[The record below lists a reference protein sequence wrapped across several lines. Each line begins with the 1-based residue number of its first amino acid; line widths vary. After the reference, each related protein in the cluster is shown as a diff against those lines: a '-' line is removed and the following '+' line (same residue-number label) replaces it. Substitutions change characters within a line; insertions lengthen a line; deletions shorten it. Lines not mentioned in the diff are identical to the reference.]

1 MRVLN
6 SIVRFSLDNS
16 ILIIFLS
23 ICLTG
28 FGMFSIQ
35 NLKMDAIPDI
45 TNTQVQIVT
54 SAPSL
59 STLEIEQY
67 ITYPIER
74 GLSGVSDVE
83 EIRSI
88 SRYGISLITL
98 VFQEDVPIWKA
109 RQMVSEKMI
118 EVQTVIPAHYGI
130 PVIAPPT
137 TALGEVI
144 QFTLKSA
151 NHTQKELTDTIVWYI
166 SPILKALPGIV
177 DVNLFGGEIRQI
189 QIFLDR
195 DRMASLN
202 LSNQEIMDAIRKNNI
217 STGAG
222 YIERNREH
230 FIIGFDSLIKNIS
243 DIGLISIGS
252 SRNGVPIFLNSI
264 ADIREGHEL
273 RKGAATENGRSEV
286 VGGIAL
292 MQMGDNALNVSQLV
306 ASKINE
312 LKSTLPEGMEIDIF
326 YNRSDMVL
334 GTIRTILFNLGEGAF
349 LVILVLFIM
358 MGSLRSGL
366 IIAII
371 IPLCMLFAIMIMVV
385 RDAPA
390 NLMSMGAI
398 DFGLL
403 VDGAVIVVENAS
415 RRLSMERNRLKRV
428 LSFAERKEVIYKA
441 TLEVRRATI
450 FGELIIGVVYIPI
463 LVMSGIEGMLFRPM
477 ALTVL
482 YALAGAFIFTLS
494 LVPVLVLYFLKEP
507 KEFPIQKKIPSVE
520 QENQNEEN
528 QHEETKIFQKIKTSY
543 TLLLRKAFLHKR
555 KVLYSSLFVFA
566 LSLSLFP
573 FIGKEFIPVLD
584 EGSSLLEI
592 SRLPSTSLEESV
604 SSSLRIERMLM
615 SKDFPEVQGIV
626 SKTGSPNLALEPMGI
641 EKTDVFIQLK
651 PRNEWDRSKEELLD
665 AISDEMEEKFP
676 EMAFGLSQPIEMRSN
691 EMIAGIRS
699 DIGIKIFGRDLKELK
714 RIAEQTSKIVKN
726 IKGVRDIR
734 IEQLGGL
741 TYIKIIPNRERMA
754 RFGVSAEDISQLSLM
769 VASGVQIDKLIDGAR
784 TYNIALRMKDA
795 PTDNVRSWKN
805 ILVSNNKGVYIPL
818 GEVADIINEEGPA
831 QISHEWQE
839 RRVLVEF
846 NVRGRDT
853 IAVVEEVK
861 DRLDREKILPA
872 GYRYEFDGT
881 YQNFISAMNSLYIIV
896 PITLILVYTL
906 LWFAVENILVS
917 WLLFINITFAVT
929 GGIFSL
935 FIRGIPFSIS
945 AGVGFIALCGV
956 AVLNSLVLV
965 TFSMKREEKGE
976 SPEEAIFQSAVIRLR
991 PVIMTGLVAILG
1003 FVPMAIATSPGSEVQ
1018 RPLATVVIGG
1028 LIMDMVLTLFV
1039 FPIIY
1044 ATFRTKPFSKGI

>member
-1 MRVLN
+1 MRILN
-6 SIVRFSLDNS
+6 AIVRFSLENS
-16 ILIIFLS
+16 VLIILLG

-28 FGMFSIQ
+28 FGIYSIQ

-45 TNTQVQIVT
+45 TNTQVQVVT

-59 STLEIEQY
+59 STVEIEQY
-67 ITYPIER
+67 VTYPIER

-98 VFQEDVPIWKA
+98 VFKEDVPIWKA
-109 RQMVSEKMI
+109 RQMVSEKMV
-118 EVQTVIPAHYGI
+118 EVNSDIPTHYGI
-130 PVIAPPT
+130 PIIAPPT

-144 QFTLKSA
+144 QFTLKSS
-151 NHTQKELTDTIVWYI
+151 NHTQKELTDSIVWYI
-166 SPILKALPGIV
+166 SPILKAIPGIV
-177 DVNLFGGEIRQI
+177 DVNLFGGEVRQI
-189 QIFLDR
+189 QIHLDR
-195 DRMASLN
+195 DKMASLN
-202 LSNQEIMDAIRKNNI
+202 LSNQDIIDAIRNNNL

-222 YIERNREH
+222 YIERNKEH
-230 FIIGFDSLIKNIS
+230 FIIGFDSLIKKNS
-243 DIGLISIGS
+243 DIGLISIRTS
-252 SRNGVPIFLNSI
+252 ENGLPIFLNSI
-264 ADIREGHEL
+264 SEIREGYEL
-273 RKGAATENGRSEV
+273 RKGAATENGKTEV

-292 MQMGDNALNVSQLV
+292 MQMGENALDVSQLV
-306 ASKINE
+306 ETKINE
-312 LKSTLPEGMEIDIF
+312 LKPTLPKGMEIEIF
-326 YNRSDMVL
+326 YNRSEMVL
-334 GTIRTILFNLGEGAF
+334 GTIRTILFNLSEGAF
-349 LVILVLFIM
+349 LVIIVLFIM
-358 MGSLRSGL
+358 MGNIRSGL

-371 IPLCMLFAIMIMVV
+371 IPLCMLFAIIIMVM

-415 RRLSMERNRLKRV
+415 RRLSMERNRLKRI
-428 LSFAERKEVIYKA
+428 LTFAERKEVIYNA
-441 TLEVRRATI
+441 TIEVRRATI

-482 YALAGAFIFTLS
+482 YALSGAFIFTLTI
-494 LVPVLVLYFLKEP
+494 VPVLVLYFLKEP
-507 KEFPIQKKIPSVE
+507 KEIKTDS
-520 QENQNEEN
+520 
-528 QHEETKIFQKIKTSY
+528 EETKIFEFLKSKY
-543 TLLLRKAFLHKR
+543 TVFLGKAFIHKK
-555 KVLYSSLFVFA
+555 KVLYSSLFVF
-566 LSLSLFP
+566 LFSLALFP

-592 SRLPSTSLEESV
+592 SRLPSTGLEESV
-604 SSSLRIERMLM
+604 SSSLRIERTLM
-615 SKDFPEVQGIV
+615 SNKFPEVQGIV
-626 SKTGSPNLALEPMGI
+626 SKTGSPNLALEPMGM

-651 PRNEWDRSKEELLD
+651 PRNEWNRSKDDLLE
-665 AISDEMEEKFP
+665 AISEEMEAKFP
-676 EMAFGLSQPIEMRSN
+676 ELAFGLSQPIEMRSN

-714 RIAEQTSKIVKN
+714 KIAEQTSGIVRN
-726 IKGVRDIR
+726 INGVRDIR

-769 VASGVQIDKLIDGAR
+769 VSSGLPVDKLIDGAR
-784 TYNIALRMKDA
+784 KFNIALRMKDL
-795 PTDNVRSWKN
+795 PTESIQSWKN
-805 ILVSNNKGVYIPL
+805 LLVSNNKGKYIPL
-818 GEVADIINEEGPA
+818 GEVAEIVNEEGPA

-853 IAVVEEVK
+853 IAVVEDVK
-861 DRLDREKILPA
+861 KSLEREKILPP

-881 YQNFISAMNSLYIIV
+881 YQNFISAMNSLYIII
-896 PITLILVYTL
+896 PITLMLVFAL

-965 TFSMKREEKGE
+965 TFSMKREEGGE
-976 SPEEAIFQSAVIRLR
+976 SPSDAIYQSAILRLR

-1028 LIMDMVLTLFV
+1028 LIADSILTLFV
-1039 FPIIY
+1039 FPLIY
-1044 ATFRTKPFSKGI
+1044 ATFRKPLKT